1 MVIYL
6 QITEKTNKISNLE
19 SRAKELEEK
28 EKKNEKLL
36 STRKEKISKLEKEVC
51 IKPSRYILIHI

>member
-36 STRKEKISKLEKEVC
+36 NTRKEKITKLEKEVC
-51 IKPSRYILIHI
+51 IKPSRYILIDI